1 MKQLKARKAGRPPLP
16 KVDAKAKFLRV
27 RVTPDELHA
36 IKAESK
42 KCSKS
47 ASVWIRDVLKAN
59 VRIGGK

>member
-1 MKQLKARKAGRPPLP
+1 LP
-16 KVDAKAKFLRV
+16 KGDAKAKFLRV